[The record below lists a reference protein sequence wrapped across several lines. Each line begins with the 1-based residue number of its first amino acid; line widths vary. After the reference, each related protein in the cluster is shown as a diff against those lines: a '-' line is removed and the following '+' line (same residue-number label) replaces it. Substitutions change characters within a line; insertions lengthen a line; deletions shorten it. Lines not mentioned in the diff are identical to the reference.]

1 MFDLDK
7 WQEILATMRK
17 NKLRTFL
24 TGFSVAWGIFMLVV
38 LLAAGQGLQNG
49 AMHEFE
55 SDAVNTLWVNGGR
68 TSLPHKGFKP
78 NRRITLEN
86 ADLKTL
92 NLNLTEI
99 ESAAAT
105 KRYWSST
112 INYKS
117 EYGAFEARA
126 ATPDV
131 QDVERNRVVKGRYLN
146 QRDLNDFRKVA
157 VIGQMVERD
166 LFKGEDPIGK
176 YISVN
181 GVLFEVVGVYSD
193 DGGED
198 EEDNVYI
205 PLNVGQR
212 TLSQQPREL
221 SQIIVRYPEGF
232 SLEQS
237 EALEKQITAAMA
249 GQHNFNPE
257 DESALRIWNRQEQMK
272 EAMNVIGGIKI
283 FIWVIGIGTIIAGIV
298 GVSNIMMIVVKERTR
313 EIGVRKAL
321 GATPGSIVSLILQE
335 SIVITAFAGYI
346 GLVLGVLLVSAIG
359 GGIEH
364 DFFRKP
370 EINFEVALYTLA
382 ILVVAGAVAGF
393 FPANRAARI
402 KPIEALRDE

>member
-1 MFDLDK
+1 MFDIDK

-55 SDAVNTLWVNGGR
+55 SDAVNSLWINGGR
-68 TSLPHKGFKP
+68 TSMPYKGYKS
-78 NRRITLEN
+78 NRRIVLDN
-86 ADLKTL
+86 DDLASVSNSFNK
-92 NLNLTEI
+92 I
-99 ESAAAT
+99 ESTAAT

-112 INYKS
+112 INYKN
-117 EYGAFEARA
+117 EYGTFEARA
-126 ATPDV
+126 ANPQV
-131 QDVERNRVVKGRYLN
+131 QGVERNRIVKGRYLN
-146 QRDLNDFRKVA
+146 QRDIDEFRKVA
-157 VIGQMVERD
+157 VIGRMVARD
-166 LFKGEDPIGK
+166 IFKGEDPISK
-176 YISVN
+176 FIRVN
-181 GVLFEVVGVYSD
+181 NVLFQVVGVYSD

-212 TLSQQPREL
+212 TLSREPREL
-221 SQIIVRYPEGF
+221 SQIIASYPEDMNVEA
-232 SLEQS
+232 SI
-237 EALEKQITAAMA
+237 ALEKEVQALIAAK
-249 GQHNFNPE
+249 HFVNPE
-257 DESALRIWNRQEQMK
+257 DERAIRIWNRQERMQ

-283 FIWVIGIGTIIAGIV
+283 FVWVIGIGTIIAGIV

-321 GATPGSIVSLILQE
+321 GATPGSIVSLVLQE

-346 GLVLGVLLVSAIG
+346 GLVLGVLLVSVVG
-359 GGIEH
+359 GSIEH
-364 DFFRKP
+364 DFFRQP
-370 EINFEVALYTLA
+370 EINLQVALSTLL
-382 ILVVAGAVAGF
+382 ILVVAGAFAGF